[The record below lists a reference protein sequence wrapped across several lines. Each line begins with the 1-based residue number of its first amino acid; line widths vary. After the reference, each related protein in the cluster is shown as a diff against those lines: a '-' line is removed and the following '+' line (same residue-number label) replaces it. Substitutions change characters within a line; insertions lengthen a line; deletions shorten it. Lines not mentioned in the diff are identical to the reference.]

1 MDATQDPIKHVVVLM
16 LENRS
21 FDHMLGCIPGVD
33 GVDPRKLQSNFERPG
48 STRAFAQHPRPDD
61 ELRHDPA
68 HEHDEVVRQIDGG
81 GLGPMGGFVY
91 DYALAHPKRPGA
103 WNQAMAYFELD
114 ALPVLHRLAQR
125 FAVCD
130 EWFSSVPGP
139 TWTNRFF
146 ALSGTSAGWVSMPRI
161 PVLQDFNK
169 YDQTT
174 IFDRL
179 LEKGID
185 WRVYFGDIPQS
196 WVLKNQR
203 QFEHLKRYSY
213 LRSFAADVAAATS
226 DDFPPYVFIEPHYF
240 WPGKSDQHPP
250 HSVQVGDEL
259 IGRVYSAIRSNESL
273 WEDTLLVVTY
283 DEHGG
288 LYDHVTPPAAT
299 PPDMYDH
306 EDFAFD
312 RAGVRV
318 PTVLVS
324 KWIKPGVFRPPAG
337 ALMDHTS
344 ILRYLSDKFSLG
356 PLGARTKAAYSIAD
370 ALASQPVLDAPDP
383 FEEAA
388 LDSMSLEPFTPEDPE
403 VELSEHQRALLDLTE
418 VLEVE
423 MGASPEEVGERAL
436 RARESPQEQVEVAK
450 ERVRAFLEQVQV
462 IAGMGGK

>member
-1 MDATQDPIKHVVVLM
+1 MNDQINHVVVLM

-21 FDHMLGCIPGVD
+21 FDHMLGCIPGVK
-33 GVDPRKLQSNFERPG
+33 GIDPKNLQSNFERPG
-48 STRAFAQHPRPDD
+48 STRTFLQHPRPDD
-61 ELRHDPA
+61 KLRTDPA
-68 HEHDEVVRQIDGG
+68 HEHDDVLRQINGG

-91 DYALAHPKRPGA
+91 DYALAHPKKPGA
-103 WNQAMAYFELD
+103 WDQVMAYFELGSLP
-114 ALPVLHRLAQR
+114 ALHALAQR

-130 EWFSSVPGP
+130 AWFSSVPGP

-146 ALSGTSAGWVSMPRI
+146 AHSGTSLGWVSMPKI
-161 PVLQDFNK
+161 PTLQDFNR

-203 QFEHLKRYSY
+203 QASHRERYR
-213 LRSFAADVAAATS
+213 LLHHFADDVAKATS
-226 DDFPPYVFIEPHYF
+226 DEFPAYVFIEPHYF

-250 HSVQVGDEL
+250 HSVQLGDEL
-259 IGRVYSAIRSNESL
+259 IGRVYSAIRGNESL
-273 WEDTLLVVTY
+273 WEDTLLIVTY

-288 LYDHVTPPAAT
+288 LYDHIAPPVAT
-299 PPDMYDH
+299 PPDTHDQ

-318 PTVLVS
+318 PTVLIS
-324 KWIKPGVFRPPAG
+324 KWITPGVFRPPAG

-344 ILRYLSDKFSLG
+344 TLRYLSDKFGLG
-356 PLGARTKAAYSIAD
+356 PLGARTQAAYSIAD
-370 ALASQPVLDAPDP
+370 AIASQPVIDAPEP

-388 LDSMSLEPFTPEDPE
+388 LDSMSLEPFAPEEQE
-403 VELSEHQRALLDLTE
+403 VELSDLQRSLLDLTKA
-418 VLEVE
+418 LEVE
-423 MGASPEEVGERAL
+423 MGASPQEVGERAL
-436 RARESPQEQVEVAK
+436 RARESPQDQVEVAK
-450 ERVRAFLEQVQV
+450 ERVRAYLEQVQ
-462 IAGMGGK
+462 GMSAIG